1 MRKTPPIKIIV
12 HYPQTQ
18 QGKQEL
24 AQRLADVHAD
34 AVVSAINK
42 LDCPQAGLPPQA
54 KAGPAASCDRHHQGD
69 LSTQKVCRSRALK
82 PCVPER
88 KLFGTIP

>member
-42 LDCPQAGLPPQA
+42 LDFPPDVKIGTTNFCKKSNRPIIA
-54 KAGPAASCDRHHQGD
+54 RPDRPSYHPG
-69 LSTQKVCRSRALK
+69 R
-82 PCVPER
+82 PC
-88 KLFGTIP
+88 

>member
-42 LDCPQAGLPPQA
+42 LDCPPDVKIGTTNFC
-54 KAGPAASCDRHHQGD
+54 K
-69 LSTQKVCRSRALK
+69 KNK
-82 PCVPER
+82 PHKISYGIEPSGNPIR
-88 KLFGTIP
+88 LI

>member
-42 LDCPQAGLPPQA
+42 LDCPPDVKIGTTNFCKKISRIRFPMVLNHPETLY
-54 KAGPAASCDRHHQGD
+54 GD
-69 LSTQKVCRSRALK
+69 Y
-82 PCVPER
+82 PIICVNLLRGVE
-88 KLFGTIP
+88 

>member
-34 AVVSAINK
+34 AVVSTINK
-42 LDCPQAGLPPQA
+42 LDCPPDVKIGTTNFC
-54 KAGPAASCDRHHQGD
+54 K
-69 LSTQKVCRSRALK
+69 KNK
-82 PCVPER
+82 PHKISYGIEPSGNPIR
-88 KLFGTIP
+88 LI

>member
-42 LDCPQAGLPPQA
+42 LDCPPDGKRLTKQ
-54 KAGPAASCDRHHQGD
+54 C
-69 LSTQKVCRSRALK
+69 T
-82 PCVPER
+82 
-88 KLFGTIP
+88 

>member
-42 LDCPQAGLPPQA
+42 LDCPLKQKLDLLQAVIDTTRGGLSA
-54 KAGPAASCDRHHQGD
+54 
-69 LSTQKVCRSRALK
+69 QKVCRSRPLK

>member
-1 MRKTPPIKIIV
+1 MRKTPPIKSIV
-12 HYPQTQ
+12 HYPQPR

-42 LDCPQAGLPPQA
+42 LDCPPDVKIGTTNFC
-54 KAGPAASCDRHHQGD
+54 K
-69 LSTQKVCRSRALK
+69 KNK
-82 PCVPER
+82 PHKISYGIEPSGNPIR
-88 KLFGTIP
+88 LI

>member
-12 HYPQTQ
+12 HYPQTR

-34 AVVSAINK
+34 AVVSTINK
-42 LDCPQAGLPPQA
+42 LDCPPDVKIGTTNFCKKNVSASQNSVLDNRKGPA
-54 KAGPAASCDRHHQGD
+54 KAGPLGYSCSKQLRM
-69 LSTQKVCRSRALK
+69 
-82 PCVPER
+82 
-88 KLFGTIP
+88 

>member
-34 AVVSAINK
+34 AVVSTINK
-42 LDCPQAGLPPQA
+42 LDCPPDV
-54 KAGPAASCDRHHQGD
+54 KIVTTNFC
-69 LSTQKVCRSRALK
+69 KKNK
-82 PCVPER
+82 PHKISYGIEPSGNPIR
-88 KLFGTIP
+88 LI

>member
-12 HYPQTQ
+12 HYPQTK

-42 LDCPQAGLPPQA
+42 LDCPLKQKLNLLQAVIDTTRGTYQSTR
-54 KAGPAASCDRHHQGD
+54 PAEADR
-69 LSTQKVCRSRALK
+69 
-82 PCVPER
+82 
-88 KLFGTIP
+88 

>member
-18 QGKQEL
+18 QGQQEL

-42 LDCPQAGLPPQA
+42 LDCPLKQKLDLLQAVIDTTRGRTYQPKKSA
-54 KAGPAASCDRHHQGD
+54 EA
-69 LSTQKVCRSRALK
+69 
-82 PCVPER
+82 ER
-88 KLFGTIP
+88 

>member
-42 LDCPQAGLPPQA
+42 LDCPPDVKIGTTNFC
-54 KAGPAASCDRHHQGD
+54 K
-69 LSTQKVCRSRALK
+69 KNK
-82 PCVPER
+82 PHKISYGIERDYPIICVNLLRGVE
-88 KLFGTIP
+88 

>member
-34 AVVSAINK
+34 AVVSAINSK
-42 LDCPQAGLPPQA
+42 RLTRP
-54 KAGPAASCDRHHQGD
+54 R
-69 LSTQKVCRSRALK
+69 T
-82 PCVPER
+82 
-88 KLFGTIP
+88 